1 MPVTAVPAGLTD
13 VPALEDVLQ
22 AAFWDDP
29 LNVFLF
35 PDERSRSR
43 RSALVFRAVLRH
55 HYLPMRTVWTT
66 SDQAGVAMWAPPGH
80 WKLTPAEVFRS
91 LPTAVRGLGR
101 SMARSIRLLGE
112 VDRHHPEQL
121 HWYLGVL
128 GTDPPRQGRGIGSAL
143 LAPVLERCDHEGLPA
158 YLESSKES
166 NIPFYGRH
174 GFVVTGELRAP
185 GAPPLYAMW
194 REPS

>member
-1 MPVTAVPAGLTD
+1 MAVAAVPAGPTD

-29 LNVFLF
+29 LTAFLF
-35 PDERSRSR
+35 PDERSRSW
-43 RSALVFRAVLRH
+43 RSALMFRAVLLH
-55 HYLPMRTVWTT
+55 HYVPMRTVWTT
-66 SDQAGVAMWAPPGH
+66 SDQAGVAMWAPPDH
-80 WKLTPAEVFRS
+80 WKLTPREVLRS
-91 LPTAVRGLGR
+91 LPTALRGLGVR
-101 SMARSIRLLGE
+101 MRTSVRLLAE
-112 VDRHHPEQL
+112 VDRHHPTQP

-143 LAPVLERCDHEGLPA
+143 MAPVLERCDREGLPA

-174 GFVVTGELRAP
+174 GFVVTRELRAP

>member
-1 MPVTAVPAGLTD
+1 VPAGLTD

-29 LNVFLF
+29 VNVFLF
-35 PDERSRSR
+35 PDEGSRSR
-43 RSALVFRAVLRH
+43 RSALLFRALLRY

-66 SDQAGVAMWAPPGH
+66 SDQAGAAMWAPPGH
-80 WKLTPAEVFRS
+80 WRLSTRAAARAF
-91 LPTAVRGLGR
+91 PTAVRGLGR
-101 SMARSIRLLGE
+101 SLGKSLRFLGE
-112 VDRHHPEQL
+112 VDRHHPEYP

-128 GTDPPRQGRGIGSAL
+128 GTDPPRQHRGIASAL

-158 YLESSKES
+158 YLESSNES
-166 NIPFYGRH
+166 NLAFYARH
-174 GFVVTGELRAP
+174 GFTVTRELRVP

>member
-1 MPVTAVPAGLTD
+1 VPITAVPAGPTD
-13 VPALEDVLQ
+13 EAALEDVLQ

-29 LNVFLF
+29 LNMYLF
-35 PDERSRSR
+35 PDERSRSW
-43 RSALVFRAVLRH
+43 RSALMFRAILRF

-66 SDQAGVAMWAPPGH
+66 SNQAGAAMWAPPGH
-80 WKLTPAEVFRS
+80 WKLTASEILRS
-91 LPTAVRGLGR
+91 LPTALRGLGTGL
-101 SMARSIRLLGE
+101 ARSVRLMGE
-112 VDRHHPEQL
+112 IDSHHPREP

-143 LAPVLERCDHEGLPA
+143 LAPVLERCDRTGLPA

-166 NIPFYGRH
+166 NLAFYARH
-174 GFVVTGELRAP
+174 GFAVTRELRARD
-185 GAPPLYAMW
+185 APPLYAMW

>member
-1 MPVTAVPAGLTD
+1 VAAVPAGPTD

-29 LNVFLF
+29 LTVFLF
-35 PDERSRSR
+35 PDEDSRSR
-43 RSALVFRAVLRH
+43 RSALLFRALLRF

-66 SDQAGVAMWAPPGH
+66 SEQAGAAMWAPPGH
-80 WKLTPAEVFRS
+80 WRLPPRESLRS
-91 LPTAVRGLGR
+91 LPTTLRGLGKDLRR
-101 SMARSIRLLGE
+101 SMRLLSE
-112 VDRHHPEQL
+112 VNRQHPEQP

-143 LAPVLERCDHEGLPA
+143 MAPVLERCDRDGVPA

-166 NIPFYGRH
+166 NIAFYARH
-174 GFVVTGELRAP
+174 GFAVTQELRAL

>member
-1 MPVTAVPAGLTD
+1 MAVPAGATD

-29 LNVFLF
+29 LTVFLF
-35 PDERSRSR
+35 PDEQSRSR
-43 RSALVFRAVLRH
+43 RSALLFRALLRF

-66 SDQAGVAMWAPPGH
+66 SDQAGAAMWAPPGH
-80 WKLTPAEVFRS
+80 WRLPPRESLRA
-91 LPTAVRGLGR
+91 LPTTLRGLGR
-101 SMARSIRLLGE
+101 DLGRSLRLLGE
-112 VDRHHPEQL
+112 VNRQHPEQP

-143 LAPVLERCDHEGLPA
+143 LAPALERCDREGMPA

-166 NIPFYGRH
+166 NIPFYARH
-174 GFVVTGELRAP
+174 GFAVMQELRVP